1 MPVKKPLLRMLP
13 PSYNRVSLFITQ
25 EKWKRFS
32 ELSCYPVCVN
42 ASRPIPISI
51 VVAFVLV
58 AFMMACSSKDPLSL
72 LIEDLEE
79 AAENRDVDVF
89 KKRLASSFTAND
101 QIGRE
106 EALTLLR
113 RYFLAYERITVDVT
127 NVERSKTGTQVSFDV
142 SFSGSVNE
150 AFKLQN
156 LLPSTAS
163 YQFNLRL
170 VQEEGTLK
178 VQRVFWNEL
187 SGL

>member
-1 MPVKKPLLRMLP
+1 M
-13 PSYNRVSLFITQ
+13 
-25 EKWKRFS
+25 S

-42 ASRPIPISI
+42 ASRPIPVWI
-51 VVAFVLV
+51 VVALVLV
-58 AFMMACSSKDPLSL
+58 APIMACTSKDPLSL
-72 LIEDLEE
+72 LLEDLEE

-89 KKRLASSFTAND
+89 EKRLASSFTAND
-101 QIGRE
+101 EIGRE
-106 EALTLLR
+106 QALAQLR
-113 RYFLAYERITVDVT
+113 RYFLAYKRITVDVT
-127 NVERSKTGTQVSFDV
+127 NVERSKTGNSVSFQVSL
-142 SFSGSVNE
+142 SGNVNE

-178 VQRVFWNEL
+178 VQRAFWNEV